1 MNGVTCT
8 KNYKGLLRFA
18 CNDTLQ
24 LRNDLQGFD
33 REQDRIVSFWYVNF
47 PRKTG
52 GMTKMV
58 TFASSLSFGP
68 GMVDWQER
76 INVSRMREE
85 RAHRLRAVMKRHRV
99 AACLLERE
107 DNIRYATGLPGDAFM
122 PGLRY
127 CLFFVEHEPVIWE
140 HAGRHELRGEWPWV
154 KPENWRIARCWLG
167 GICGQ
172 EAVQETAGVFAAE
185 IAQEL
190 QKKGLKGEKLGVT
203 SLDGASL
210 RALGELGIQTFDA
223 QSLLFE
229 ARAVK
234 TADEINCLKMIA
246 AITDRAWYKL
256 YEAIKPGV
264 RDIDLTALGHQAMI
278 EAGAEIGG
286 VVPFFSGPST
296 FERGLAMTD
305 RIIQPGDIV
314 YGDITNFGYLGYKTC
329 LYRTFIVGKKPT
341 QKHKDLYQGLLEKQN
356 AIIGAI
362 KPGATTADA
371 ARHFKPAS
379 TWGYPDEDHVFTI
392 EIGHGI
398 GLYLYEMPIINRLWS
413 LKHPQA
419 FEVGNTM
426 AIESRE
432 GEPGTGVRLED
443 MIVVT
448 EKGAE
453 LLSRFPRDEII
464 VAGAIG

>member
-1 MNGVTCT
+1 
-8 KNYKGLLRFA
+8 
-18 CNDTLQ
+18 
-24 LRNDLQGFD
+24 
-33 REQDRIVSFWYVNF
+33 
-47 PRKTG
+47 
-52 GMTKMV
+52 MV
-58 TFASSLSFGP
+58 TYASRLSYGT
-68 GMVDWQER
+68 GIMDWQER
-76 INVSRMREE
+76 INTVRMREE
-85 RAHRLRAVMKRHRV
+85 RAEKLRGVMKKNDV

-107 DNIRYATGLPGDAFM
+107 DNIRYATGLPGDAFL

-127 CLFFVEHEPVIWE
+127 CLFFAEHEPIIWE
-140 HAGRHELRGEWPWV
+140 HAGRFERLNEWPWV

-167 GICGQ
+167 GVCGD
-172 EAVQETAGVFAAE
+172 EATTETSKLFASE

-190 QKKGLKGEKLGVT
+190 KDRGLQDEKLGVT
-203 SLDGASL
+203 SLDGPSL
-210 RALGELGIQTFDA
+210 RALSELGIQTFDA

-229 ARAVK
+229 ARKVK
-234 TADEINCLKMIA
+234 TQDEINCLKMVT
-246 AITDRAWYKL
+246 AITDRAWYKI
-256 YEAIKPGV
+256 YKAIKPGM
-264 RDIDLTALGHQAMI
+264 RDIDLTAIGYQAMI

-305 RIIQPGDIV
+305 RIIEPGDIV

-329 LYRTFIVGKKPT
+329 LYRTFIVGRKPNKKEEG
-341 QKHKDLYQGLLEKQN
+341 LYKKLLDKQN
-356 AIIGAI
+356 SILEAI

-371 ARHFKPAS
+371 AKHFKPAS
-379 TWGYPDEDHVFTI
+379 TWGYNDEDRVFTI

-398 GLYLYEMPIINRLWS
+398 GLFLYEQPIINRLWS
-413 LKHPQA
+413 LKHPQT
-419 FEVGNTM
+419 FEIGNVM

-432 GEPGTGVRLED
+432 GEPGLGVRLED

-464 VAGAIG
+464 TAGEIG

>member
-1 MNGVTCT
+1 
-8 KNYKGLLRFA
+8 
-18 CNDTLQ
+18 
-24 LRNDLQGFD
+24 
-33 REQDRIVSFWYVNF
+33 
-47 PRKTG
+47 
-52 GMTKMV
+52 MV
-58 TFASSLSFGP
+58 RLASSLSFGA
-68 GMVDWQER
+68 GIVDWQER
-76 INVSRMREE
+76 INVARMREE
-85 RAHRLRAVMKRHRV
+85 RANKLREVMKQHGV
-99 AACLLERE
+99 AVCLLQRE

-127 CLFFVEHEPVIWE
+127 CLFSVEHEPVIWE
-140 HAGRHELRGEWPWV
+140 HAGRHEWRDEWPWI
-154 KPENWRIARCWLG
+154 KPEDWRIARCWLG
-167 GICGQ
+167 GICGPG
-172 EAVQETAGVFAAE
+172 ATQETAKLFASE

-190 QKKGLKGEKLGVT
+190 QEKGLKDERLGVT
-203 SLDGASL
+203 ALDGVSL

-223 QSLLFE
+223 QPLLYE

-234 TADEINCLKMIA
+234 TVDEINCLKMIV
-246 AITDRAWYKL
+246 AITDRAWCKL

-264 RDIDLTALGHQAMI
+264 RDIDLTAVGYQAMI

-329 LYRTFIVGKKPT
+329 LYRTFIVGRKPT
-341 QKHKDLYQGLLEKQN
+341 QKEEDLYKRLLEKQN
-356 AIIGAI
+356 AIIEAI

-371 ARHFKPAS
+371 AKHFEPAS

-398 GLYLYEMPIINRLWS
+398 GLYLYERPVINRLWS
-413 LKHPQA
+413 LKHPQV

-432 GEPGTGVRLED
+432 GEPGIGVRLED

-448 EKGAE
+448 ERGAE
-453 LLSRFPRDEII
+453 LLSHFPRDEII
-464 VAGAIG
+464 VAGAIV

>member
-1 MNGVTCT
+1 MKSIGGNCKSQKVKEKSPTRGRT
-8 KNYKGLLRFA
+8 KR
-18 CNDTLQ
+18 D
-24 LRNDLQGFD
+24 
-33 REQDRIVSFWYVNF
+33 S
-47 PRKTG
+47 TG
-52 GMTKMV
+52 GYLEMV
-58 TFASSLSFGP
+58 KQASSLTFGT
-68 GMVDWQER
+68 GIVDWQER
-76 INVSRMREE
+76 INVPRMREE
-85 RAHRLRAVMKRHRV
+85 RANKLRAVMRKHGV

-107 DNIRYATGLPGDAFM
+107 DNIRYATGLPGDAFQ

-127 CLFFVEHEPVIWE
+127 CLFSAEHEPVIWE
-140 HAGRHELRGEWPWV
+140 HAGRHERRDEWPWV

-167 GICGQ
+167 GICGP
-172 EAVQETAGVFAAE
+172 EATQETAKLFASE

-190 QKKGLKGEKLGVT
+190 QQKGLKGEKLGVT
-203 SLDGASL
+203 ALDGTAL

-223 QSLLFE
+223 QPLLFE
-229 ARAVK
+229 ARAAK
-234 TADEINCLKMIA
+234 TVDEINCLKMIV

-256 YEAIKPGV
+256 YEAIKPGI
-264 RDIDLTALGHQAMI
+264 RDIDLTAIGYQAMI

-286 VVPFFSGPST
+286 FVPFFSGPST

-329 LYRTFIVGKKPT
+329 LYRTFIVGRKPT
-341 QKHKDLYQGLLEKQN
+341 QKEKDLYKRLLEKQD
-356 AIIGAI
+356 AIIDAI
-362 KPGATTADA
+362 KPGATTAEA
-371 ARHFKPAS
+371 AEHFRPAS

-392 EIGHGI
+392 EIGHSL

-413 LKHPQA
+413 LEHPQV

-448 EKGAE
+448 ENGAE

-464 VAGAIG
+464 VAGVIV

>member
-1 MNGVTCT
+1 
-8 KNYKGLLRFA
+8 
-18 CNDTLQ
+18 
-24 LRNDLQGFD
+24 
-33 REQDRIVSFWYVNF
+33 
-47 PRKTG
+47 
-52 GMTKMV
+52 MV
-58 TFASSLSFGP
+58 KQASSLTFGQ
-68 GMVDWQER
+68 GIQDYQER

-85 RAHRLRAVMKRHRV
+85 RAHKLRGVMKKHGV

-127 CLFFVEHEPVIWE
+127 CLFSVEHETVIWE
-140 HAGRHELRGEWPWV
+140 HAGRYERLHEWPWI
-154 KPENWRIARCWLG
+154 KPENWRVPRCWLG
-167 GICGQ
+167 GVCGP
-172 EAVQETAGVFAAE
+172 EATQETAKRFAAE
-185 IAQEL
+185 IVEEL
-190 QKKGLKGEKLGVT
+190 GKKGLKGEKLGVT
-203 SLDGASL
+203 ALDGAAL
-210 RALGELGIQTFDA
+210 RALGELGVPTFDA

-229 ARAVK
+229 ARTVK

-264 RDIDLTALGHQAMI
+264 RDIDLTALGYQAMI
-278 EAGAEIGG
+278 EGGAEIGG
-286 VVPFFSGPST
+286 VVPFFSGPNT

-329 LYRTFIVGKKPT
+329 LYRTFIVGRKPN
-341 QKHKDLYQGLLEKQN
+341 QKEKDYYKRLLDKQD
-356 AIIGAI
+356 AIIDAI
-362 KPGATTADA
+362 KPGANTADA
-371 ARHFKPAS
+371 AGHFEPAS
-379 TWGYPDEDHVFTI
+379 QWGYDDEDRVFTI

-398 GLYLYEMPIINRLWS
+398 GLYLYESPIINRLWS
-413 LKHPQA
+413 LKHPQV

-432 GEPGTGVRLED
+432 GEPGIGVRLED
-443 MIVVT
+443 MVVVT

-453 LLSRFPRDEII
+453 LLSRFPREEII
-464 VAGAIG
+464 VAGNIG